1 MGFIEGAKI
10 TANILGDIVN
20 GLIASGVWHNVD
32 TTWNTIDKTINNARY
47 VLAYGA
53 AGATG
58 KGNTTISAD
67 LISGTR
73 ILSVVSEANFSI
85 NDKVVIGSG
94 LTAEVRIVTAASP
107 GSITVD
113 SNVNTLHITGQTVKE
128 LDFEIYMA
136 MEIINQSSGMTYYQT
151 PSYPYPWHYGKGIRI
166 VFSASWD
173 ALAHT
178 YPVSNQSTFVPFET
192 CYNCGVSADLATI
205 LVTYW
210 LWIEDAPATK
220 GNGFVIMGKP
230 EPTGDSHQQS
240 FILVIERNPS
250 KEYADGY
257 SNFFLYTACNIYA
270 GLYDGD
276 ATSSIWRNRQVLRP
290 FAYQYYDGGGRLTTN
305 ANGAGISFVPMPS
318 YYAFKSNGNNKVYY
332 VKPLVHNHAG
342 QYSPIFQSEL
352 FFLWSEG
359 VGLIDGDVVSIEGT
373 TIKYLCKAL
382 DSPDSTSRLTYGI
395 KYDQR

>member
-10 TANILGDIVN
+10 TANILDDIVN
-20 GLIASGVWHNVD
+20 GLIASNVWHNVD
-32 TTWNTIDKTINNARY
+32 TTWNTTDKTVNNARC

-53 AGATG
+53 AGTVG
-58 KGNTTISAD
+58 KGNTTLSAD
-67 LISGTR
+67 LIPNTR
-73 ILSVVSEANFSI
+73 ILSIVSETNFSI
-85 NDKVVIGSG
+85 NDKIVIGSG
-94 LTAEVRIVTAASP
+94 LTAEVRVVTAVSA

-136 MEIINQSSGMTYYQT
+136 MEIINQSNGMNYYQVT
-151 PSYPYPWHYGKGIRI
+151 SYPYPWYYGKGIRI
-166 VFSASWD
+166 VFCASWD
-173 ALAHT
+173 AGAHT
-178 YPVSNQSTFVPFET
+178 YPASNQSTFIPFET
-192 CYNCGVSADLATI
+192 CYNCGVGADLATM
-205 LVTYW
+205 LVTYL

-230 EPTGDSHQQS
+230 EPTGDSNQQS
-240 FILVIERNPS
+240 FIMVVERNPS

-257 SNFFLYTACNIYA
+257 SNFFLYNACNINA

-276 ATSSIWRNRQVLRP
+276 ATNTIWRNRQLLRP

-332 VKPLVHNHAG
+332 VKPLIHNHAG
-342 QYSPIFQSEL
+342 QYAPIFQSEL

-382 DSPDSTSRLTYGI
+382 DSPDSTNRLTYGI